1 LWGLVDNGFVTWWVG
16 SMVMSWGNWLYS
28 VLLSSGC
35 MIIVCI
41 DLVLCCSVSFV
52 GGLSS
57 RAEDGVWE
65 YWLC

>member
-1 LWGLVDNGFVTWWVG
+1 
-16 SMVMSWGNWLYS
+16 MVMSWGNWLYS